1 MKKIIIF
8 TLIVFLTIL
17 SKAQTV
23 EEPVVVLSTGI
34 SFQNIKS
41 KSFSQ
46 FQENYINYYGNNI
59 KKTGYTPGIG
69 AYFQINVAPYLNIEY
84 SGHNSKKEI
93 LFINDD
99 RMGFKFI
106 SNQFRLTFGMALSSI
121 EDDQIMIRPQLGL
134 GFGRN
139 HLEVDVK
146 TNNLNARDLELA
158 GRYSD
163 GNIMINPGVEVFLK
177 PSSSSP
183 LGLKFY
189 LRQNLTLLSFT
200 MIQKDKFTLEDR
212 IPIDYAAWRNTRKGD
227 YLGDAVKGNFRFLEL
242 GVGLS
247 LIFADL

>member
-8 TLIVFLTIL
+8 TLIVFLTLL

-23 EEPVVVLSTGI
+23 EEPVIVLSTGM

-59 KKTGYTPGIG
+59 KKTGYTPGLG
-69 AYFQINVAPYLNIEY
+69 AYLQINVAPYLNIEY

-93 LFINDD
+93 LFSNDD

-106 SNQFRLTFGMALSSI
+106 SNQFRLSFGYALGGF
-121 EDDQIMIRPQLGL
+121 EDDQITVRPLLGL

-163 GNIMINPGVEVFLK
+163 GIIMINPGVEVFLK
-177 PSSSSP
+177 PSRSP
-183 LGLKFY
+183 LGFKLY

-212 IPIDYAAWRNTRKGD
+212 IPIDYVAWRNTRKGD
-227 YLGDAVKGNFRFLEL
+227 YLGDAVKGNFRFLEI

>member
-1 MKKIIIF
+1 MAKKIVFISIIF
-8 TLIVFLTIL
+8 LAFH
-17 SKAQTV
+17 SNAQTL
-23 EEPVVVLSTGI
+23 EEPMFIVSSGI
-34 SFQNIKS
+34 SIQNIKS

-93 LFINDD
+93 LFVNED

-163 GNIMINPGVEVFLK
+163 GNIMINPGVEVHLK
-177 PSSSSP
+177 PSSSP

-189 LRQNLTLLSFT
+189 LRQNLTLLSFAMT
-200 MIQKDKFTLEDR
+200 QKDKSALEDR
-212 IPIDYAAWRNTRKGD
+212 IPIDYAAWRKTRRGD

-247 LIFADL
+247 LIFAEL